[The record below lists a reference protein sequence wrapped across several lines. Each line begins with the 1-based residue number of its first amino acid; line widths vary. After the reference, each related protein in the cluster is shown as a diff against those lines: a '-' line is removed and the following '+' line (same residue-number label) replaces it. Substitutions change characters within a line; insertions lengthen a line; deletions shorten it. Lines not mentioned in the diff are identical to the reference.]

1 MKWMKR
7 PGVDRYKWHPHFA
20 WKPVQIENTDIMV
33 WLEWVERMDW
43 NGPATDPGPS
53 WPMWIYRFPMVKSP
67 PLRQSVVR
75 MGDTTVR
82 LPQKR

>member
-7 PGVDRYKWHPHFA
+7 PGTDHFKWHPHFA
-20 WKPVQIENTDIMV
+20 WKPVQIMNSDIMV
-33 WLEWVERMDW
+33 WLEWVERIDYA
-43 NGPATDPGPS
+43 GPGEDLGPHV
-53 WPMWIYRFPMVKSP
+53 PLWIYRFPMVKEP